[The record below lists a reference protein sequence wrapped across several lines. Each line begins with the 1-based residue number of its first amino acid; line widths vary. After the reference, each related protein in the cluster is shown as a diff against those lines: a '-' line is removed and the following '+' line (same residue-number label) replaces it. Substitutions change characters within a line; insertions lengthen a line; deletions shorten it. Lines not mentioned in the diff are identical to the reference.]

1 MTESLDDI
9 QLAEPSFWRRPDK
22 YELLARF
29 RRERPVARQKTHG
42 EDGFFWSL
50 TRHKETRE
58 ITKDHNLFVSRHGT
72 GMASSM
78 ESPELAY
85 EIAGM
90 VNRDPPIHPRLRKVV
105 AKVFTPR
112 LLKDIEGSIAQ
123 SARTVIGSISERGTC
138 DFAADVAGKMP
149 TKVICDM
156 LGVADGEIRDWL
168 ARMSIEA
175 QGYGDEGVGDE
186 TEALNAFIALND
198 YGEELS
204 RERRRAPADDLL
216 TMMVE
221 ADADGEKLTDRDV
234 GIYFQLLITAGV
246 ETTGSSIAQGMRFLA
261 EHPDQW
267 RAWRDDYEGLVGTA
281 LEEIVRYGTPVV
293 HFGRTVA
300 EDTEI
305 LGQPIAAG
313 EQVVF
318 WYTSANRDETVFD
331 DPERFDIR
339 RTPNDHVGYGGGGVH
354 HCLGMHLARREMY
367 HFFKTL
373 FETLP
378 DLEVDL
384 DGMTEINALFING
397 MRHLPCRYTPVRM
410 DA

>member
-9 QLAEPSFWRRPDK
+9 QLSDPTFWRRRDK
-22 YELLARF
+22 HDILARF
-29 RRERPVARQKTHG
+29 RRDRPIAWQRAPGG
-42 EDGFFWSL
+42 EGGFWSL

-58 ITKDHNLFVSRHGT
+58 ITKNHKLFVSRYGT
-72 GMASSM
+72 GMATSM
-78 ESPELAY
+78 ESPDLAY

-112 LLKDIEGSIAQ
+112 LLNDIEGQIAE
-123 SARTVIGSISERGTC
+123 SARGVIGAISQRGAC
-138 DFAADVAGKMP
+138 DFAADVAAKMP

-156 LGVADGEIRDWL
+156 LGVPGGEIRDWL

-186 TEALNAFIALND
+186 KDALDAFIALND
-198 YGEELS
+198 YGEALS
-204 RERRRAPADDLL
+204 RERRRAPGDDLVS
-216 TMMVE
+216 MMVQSE
-221 ADADGEKLTDRDV
+221 ADGEKLTDRDV

-267 RAWRDDYEGLVGTA
+267 RAWREDYDGLVGTA

-293 HFGRTVA
+293 HFGRVVA

-313 EQVVF
+313 ENVVF

-331 DPERFDIR
+331 DPQRFDIR
-339 RTPNDHVGYGGGGVH
+339 RTPNDHVGYGGGGIH

-384 DGMTEINALFING
+384 DNMQEINALFIHG